1 MSNHETTKYPRDLK
15 IEWEW
20 TWFGINHFDFGGDNL
35 WIVRFGF
42 GVASWYG
49 SPARVRLAH
58 KPAAPSSVI
67 EGLMMARLA
76 AEDAEH
82 PAIDAAIAKIAR
94 LTAEHVEMFATL
106 EHLAFSDCVEDDD
119 LIQAQR
125 LVCRIKEGSH
135 LAEQPPG
142 DEAEGLMIRQVI
154 SCGQS
159 RFTLFRALAPNAISM
174 G

>member
-1 MSNHETTKYPRDLK
+1 MSERETTKYPRDLK

-142 DEAEGLMIRQVI
+142 DESHSPHADRAVLL
-154 SCGQS
+154 QS
-159 RFTLFRALAPNAISM
+159 TCQSNITHDFNLI
-174 G
+174 